1 MKERRE
7 RRGTHLSAERNEGLD
22 EHCRLG
28 GHVQAASDAGSLRER
43 KVQRRTSELRVV
55 KSVLASPERKKT
67 NRQRMRG
74 MRAESQRALGWRI
87 ITKQKKQLLR
97 MFLVSASSRA
107 GSLSGVEDLR
117 RDRAACLASELLV
130 SLSCQSYLEGLG
142 LAVQAAEVHQT
153 GHLVLREHDVL
164 TTSLGELDVG
174 CGCGWGRVGGV
185 RACDG

>member
-1 MKERRE
+1 M
-7 RRGTHLSAERNEGLD
+7 
-22 EHCRLG
+22 
-28 GHVQAASDAGSLRER
+28 
-43 KVQRRTSELRVV
+43 
-55 KSVLASPERKKT
+55 
-67 NRQRMRG
+67 
-74 MRAESQRALGWRI
+74 
-87 ITKQKKQLLR
+87 ITTQKRQLLL
-97 MFLVSASSRA
+97 MLLVSASSRA
-107 GSLSGVEDLR
+107 RSESGEEDLR
-117 RDRAACLASELLV
+117 RERELLV